1 MPLSSKTLFRLL
13 LLLFLLS
20 WSALAPAQE
29 TRNPTPDTATVTT
42 QELMDLRAALHAGRD
57 RLTTMLEAI
66 DTGPAQAWLEGSPSE
81 RLTER
86 VQATADSDAENA
98 LWRTALEY
106 ERAGTERLRAALERA
121 RRALEAEQRLDAAER
136 RLAEPLEARVTRSPP
151 EDRPVSRID
160 EAIAELERR
169 RTRILLEQEQ
179 KRQLLASL
187 EAEAEAPPETLEPLL
202 GEETDETAA
211 ELPDQPEDE
220 SLAEALAA
228 REQARL
234 RHTDA
239 RILAAQLDNATLL
252 PRMELLRLELQ
263 VLDIEQRWL
272 NQRLAQ
278 LTRELSERTDAALR
292 TLRDDLRRLTE
303 RTPDAADRF
312 EPEIQSLL
320 RRIDQVAEIQER
332 IRILQAQRERYT
344 RIESDLSQ
352 TLASVRERLEIGGL
366 TDVLGGLLMDE
377 QRRLRDLLDLGLVQ
391 NDLERELSRSRLRD
405 ITLREE
411 LRDLPSVSSE
421 IGEDSA
427 AAKIRRLQR
436 ELITMQLQAEEMLTD
451 QLRQTELRLRA
462 AVLQVEELSQLLRE
476 SLLWWPS
483 HPPVGT
489 EWSARVPDALE
500 ALTDPVYREEI
511 RSALTQVTVGR
522 PGGSALTLLLAGV
535 LLLSARHTRRQL
547 ARLAELTSHR
557 FTDRIGLT
565 FQALGWS
572 LLRALPIPLVLAS
585 TGLRLQQLPDIGPGI
600 EILATVMFSTAL
612 WWLVGHLALLF
623 TAKNGVGTA
632 HLEWNPRVVARLRR
646 NLAWYL
652 PIQLLLIALVALAV
666 GHPEEPVADV
676 LGRAGLLASV
686 VVAAVLAWRMLA
698 PWGDAEAATHQQRRR
713 RLTRVALMGY
723 ALFLA
728 GLTLGGYLITVA
740 TLLAHTIN
748 TAVLV
753 AGVWLGYSVTARYVA
768 LCETR
773 LLIQRMREQRA
784 NASAPGGPVGTAAAT
799 IDTAPEPYL
808 SVENI
813 NQQTHTLLRVMAGV
827 AIVLGLFWVW
837 SDVLPALTWLD
848 RVTLW
853 SRTIAV
859 GETEILTRVS
869 LQDLLL
875 AVFLGVLFTLAARNL
890 PGLVEILL
898 ARSTR
903 MDAAGRYTAT
913 TLLRYG
919 LAVVAVI
926 SVFSLLGLRWSE
938 LQWMVAALTLGLG
951 FGLQEVVA
959 NFVSGLIMLFERP
972 VRVGDTISIGEY
984 SGTVTRIRTRATTIM
999 DWDNREIV
1007 VPNKNFITERLIN
1020 WTLSDTTTRIVLPV
1034 GVSYDADIDEVM
1046 ETLDSIAHNHPLVLK
1061 DPEPTV
1067 LFLKFGES
1075 ALSFELRVYVSQVDE
1090 RLGTISELHQAIIR
1104 EFRRRGIRIAYPQM
1118 DLHIRDMPPIAEP
1131 GGRGERMQDQP
1142 DTPPPG

>member
-1 MPLSSKTLFRLL
+1 MPLSSKILFRLL
-13 LLLFLLS
+13 LLIFLLS
-20 WSALAPAQE
+20 WNALAPAQE
-29 TRNPTPDTATVTT
+29 ARNPTPNTATVTT
-42 QELMDLRAALHAGRD
+42 QELIDLRSALRD
-57 RLTTMLEAI
+57 GWERLSTMLEVI
-66 DTGPAQAWLEGSPSE
+66 DTDPAEAWLEESPSE
-81 RLTER
+81 RLAER
-86 VQATADSDAENA
+86 VQATADNGTENA

-106 ERAGTERLRAALERA
+106 EQAGTERLRGALERA
-121 RRALEAEQRLDAAER
+121 RRALEAEQRLDEAER
-136 RLAEPLEARVTRSPP
+136 RLAAHLEARLTRSTL
-151 EDRPVSRID
+151 EDRPLSRID
-160 EAIAELERR
+160 EAIAELDRQ
-169 RTRILLEQEQ
+169 RTQTLLEQEQ
-179 KRQLLASL
+179 KRQLLAGL
-187 EAEAEAPPETLEPLL
+187 QAEAETPTETLEQL
-202 GEETDETAA
+202 GGEKADETTA
-211 ELPDQPEDE
+211 EPPTQPEDE
-220 SLAEALAA
+220 SLAEARAA

-234 RHTDA
+234 RHADA
-239 RILAAQLDNATLL
+239 RILAAQLDNATRL

-263 VLDIEQRWL
+263 VLDVEERWL

-278 LTRELSERTDAALR
+278 LTRELSERTGEELR
-292 TLRDDLRRLTE
+292 GLRDDLRRLAE

-312 EPEIQSLL
+312 GPEIQSLL
-320 RRIDQVAEIQER
+320 RRIDQVAEIQDR
-332 IRILQAQRERYT
+332 IRVLQAQRERYT

-366 TDVLGGLLMDE
+366 TDVLGSLLME
-377 QRRLRDLLDLGLVQ
+377 EERRLRDLLDLRFIQ
-391 NDLERELSRSRLRD
+391 NDLERELSQSRLRD

-411 LRDLPSVSSE
+411 LRNLPTIASE

-427 AAKIRRLQR
+427 AAEIGRLQR
-436 ELITMQLQAEEMLTD
+436 ELITMQLHAEEMLTD

-462 AVLQVEELSQLLRE
+462 AVLQIEELSQLLRE

-483 HPPVGT
+483 HTPVGA
-489 EWSARVPDALE
+489 EWSARVPDALR
-500 ALTDPVYREEI
+500 ALTEPVYLKEI

-522 PGGSALTLLLAGV
+522 PGGSALTLLLAG
-535 LLLSARHTRRQL
+535 LLLLWARHTRRHL

-572 LLRALPIPLVLAS
+572 LVRALPVPLILAS
-585 TGLRLQQLPDIGPGI
+585 TGLRLEQLPDIGPGI

-623 TAKNGVGTA
+623 TARNGVGTA
-632 HLEWNPRVVARLRR
+632 HLDWNPRVVGRLRL

-652 PIQLLLIALVALAV
+652 PVQLLLIVWVALAV
-666 GHPEEPVADV
+666 GHPEEQVADV
-676 LGRAGLLASV
+676 FGRVGLLASV
-686 VVAAVLAWRMLA
+686 VVAAILAWRMLA
-698 PWGDAEAATHQQRRR
+698 PWVDTEGATRQQRRR
-713 RLTRVALMGY
+713 RLIRVALMGY

-753 AGVWLGYSVTARYVA
+753 AGVWLGYSLAARA
-768 LCETR
+768 LALSQTR
-773 LLIQRMREQRA
+773 LLLRFMREQRA
-784 NASAPGGPVGTAAAT
+784 SAAAQSGFGGADAAT
-799 IDTAPEPYL
+799 DDNSAEPHL

-813 NQQTHTLLRVMAGV
+813 NQQTRTLLRVTAGT
-827 AIVLGLFWVW
+827 ALVLGLFWVW
-837 SDVLPALTWLD
+837 ADVLPALTWLD

-853 SRTIAV
+853 SRSIVV
-859 GETEILTRVS
+859 GETEILNRVS
-869 LQDLLL
+869 LQDFLL
-875 AVFLGVLFTLAARNL
+875 AIFLGVLFTLAARNL

-913 TLLRYG
+913 TLLRYV

-1046 ETLDSIAHNHPLVLK
+1046 ETLGSIAHNHPLVLK

-1075 ALSFELRVYVSQVDE
+1075 SLSFELRVYVSQVDE

-1104 EFRRRGIRIAYPQM
+1104 EFRRKGIRIAYPQM
-1118 DLHIRDMPPIAEP
+1118 DLHIRDMAPITGP
-1131 GGRGERMQDQP
+1131 GGRGERMQDPP
-1142 DTPPPG
+1142 DTPPSG